1 MRCVKLS
8 AVVALAGAAL
18 AGCAA
23 NPIVARDPVPAP
35 TGREVVRCDTVNSL
49 DPSNWVERDLGI
61 PPVELPDVDVRE
73 LDRRG
78 FDFRQLHTDC
88 ARRSHQRRKVV
99 VTKG

>member
-1 MRCVKLS
+1 MRRVKLI
-8 AVVALAGAAL
+8 AAVALAGVAL

-35 TGREVVRCDTVNSL
+35 TGREVVRCDTVNRL
-49 DPSNWVERDLGI
+49 DPNTWSERDLGI

-78 FDFRQLHTDC
+78 FDFRQMHTDC
-88 ARRSHQRRKVV
+88 ARRTYPRRKVV

>member
-1 MRCVKLS
+1 MRSVKLT
-8 AVVALAGAAL
+8 AAVALAGAAL

-35 TGREVVRCDTVNSL
+35 TGREVVRCDTVNIL
-49 DPSNWVERDLGI
+49 DPNNWSERDFGI
-61 PPVELPDVDVRE
+61 PPVDTPDVDVRE

-78 FDFRQLHTDC
+78 FDFRKLETEC
-88 ARRSHQRRKVV
+88 GRRGYGRRKVV